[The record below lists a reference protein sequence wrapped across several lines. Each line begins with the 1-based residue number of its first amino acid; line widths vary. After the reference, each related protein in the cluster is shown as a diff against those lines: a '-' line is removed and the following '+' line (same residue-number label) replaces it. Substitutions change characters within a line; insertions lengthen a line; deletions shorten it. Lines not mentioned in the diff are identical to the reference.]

1 MQVYHG
7 KHLRGAL
14 ATPPS
19 EALTT
24 AATISPPNLSLNFS
38 AIAKDSK
45 HNLLYRCHTLMA
57 SSRKPT
63 RTVVFLLRD
72 GPMMFLP
79 DRLVAA
85 AKSELL
91 HFDHFSEAWKSEEH
105 SKAR

>member
-45 HNLLYRCHTLMA
+45 HHLLYRCHALMA
-57 SSRKPT
+57 SSLKPKPPSGI
-63 RTVVFLLRD
+63 RI
-72 GPMMFLP
+72 
-79 DRLVAA
+79 
-85 AKSELL
+85 
-91 HFDHFSEAWKSEEH
+91 
-105 SKAR
+105 